1 MNQVI
6 ELKDFLVTMKSLKEK
21 DDELLDQVSTLF
33 GDCIESP
40 LFENAWHYSDAALR
54 MAEKYFNDDLEL
66 ISWFIYDNEF
76 GKDKLEL
83 NDVAVDSIETFV
95 IMFFTL
101 GE

>member
-1 MNQVI
+1 MNQAI
-6 ELKDFLVTMKSLKEK
+6 ELKDFLVTMKSLREK
-21 DDELLDQVSTLF
+21 DTELLGQVSVLF

-40 LFENAWHYSDAALR
+40 VFEHAWHYSDAALR
-54 MAEKYFNDDLEL
+54 MAEKYFNDTEL

-76 GKDKLEL
+76 GDSKLEL
-83 NDVAVDSIETFV
+83 NEVAIDSIETFV